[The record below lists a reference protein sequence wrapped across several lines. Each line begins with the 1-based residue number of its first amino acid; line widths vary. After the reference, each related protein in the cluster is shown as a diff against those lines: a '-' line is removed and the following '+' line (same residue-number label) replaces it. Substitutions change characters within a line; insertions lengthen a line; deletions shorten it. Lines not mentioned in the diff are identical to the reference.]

1 MGLWI
6 TERPVFWCGFHACAR
21 PNEPFDQI
29 YAAARSSLSAPRA
42 TILAHDPI
50 AAFAALALLI
60 GRQDHGHRL
69 RMDRR
74 NYRTDARAAPR
85 VPDIRDRDLRA
96 VADEAR
102 FYIGQ
107 LDIVGPPVA

>member
-1 MGLWI
+1 
-6 TERPVFWCGFHACAR
+6 
-21 PNEPFDQI
+21 
-29 YAAARSSLSAPRA
+29 
-42 TILAHDPI
+42 
-50 AAFAALALLI
+50 
-60 GRQDHGHRL
+60 
-69 RMDRR
+69 MDRR